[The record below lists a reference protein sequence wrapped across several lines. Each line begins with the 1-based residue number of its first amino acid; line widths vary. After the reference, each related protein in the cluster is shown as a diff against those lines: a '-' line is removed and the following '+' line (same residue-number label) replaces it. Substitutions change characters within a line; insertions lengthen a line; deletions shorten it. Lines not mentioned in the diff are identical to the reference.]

1 LGSNLQNT
9 YKIHIFKNIIYLK
22 ISDDQPTNNG
32 EETEFSV
39 SSVSAAAGDVS
50 ESLPLADFIRH
61 ARTD

>member
-1 LGSNLQNT
+1 MGLIFLYAPSHKRWNNSDNNT
-9 YKIHIFKNIIYLK
+9 
-22 ISDDQPTNNG
+22 DDQPTNNG

>member
-1 LGSNLQNT
+1 M
-9 YKIHIFKNIIYLK
+9 YLK